1 MRSLQHSI
9 PGVAMSV
16 VSLRPN
22 VSSVGSKGGVTVSF
36 VERFARSGQFDQ
48 IFKEGMTLVEE
59 TAAYLDGEG
68 RRAAKGLSPAVAV
81 VYATESMRLTTRLL
95 ELASWLLVRRSLKVG
110 EISPEE
116 ARVKRRRIKLATVGR
131 PAHVKGFTELP
142 EGLRELIERSFAL
155 NDRILALDRALD
167 APEAV
172 VTAIGTANPVGA
184 QISQLALAFAVR
196 H

>member
-1 MRSLQHSI
+1 MS
-9 PGVAMSV
+9 GVIS
-16 VSLRPN
+16 RPD

-36 VERFARSGQFDQ
+36 VERYARSEQFDR
-48 IFKEGMTLVEE
+48 IFKDGMTLVEQ

-68 RRAAKGLSPAVAV
+68 RKSAKGLSPAIAV

-95 ELASWLLVRRSLKVG
+95 ELASWLLVRRSLKAG

-131 PAHVKGFTELP
+131 PAHVKGFADLP
-142 EGLRELIERSFAL
+142 EGLRNLIERSFAL
-155 NDRILALDRALD
+155 NDRIVGLDRALD

-172 VTAIGTANPVGA
+172 VAAIGAANPVGA
-184 QISQLALAFAVR
+184 QITELAKAFAVR

>member
-1 MRSLQHSI
+1 
-9 PGVAMSV
+9 MSRV
-16 VSLRPN
+16 IARPD
-22 VSSVGSKGGVTVSF
+22 VSSVSSKGGVTVSF
-36 VERFARSGQFDQ
+36 VERYARSGQFDQ
-48 IFKEGMTLVEE
+48 IFKDGMTLVEQ

-68 RRAAKGLSPAVAV
+68 RKSAKGLSPAIAV

-95 ELASWLLVRRSLKVG
+95 ELASWLLVRRSLKAG

-131 PAHVKGFTELP
+131 PAHVKGFAELP
-142 EGLRELIERSFAL
+142 EGLRSLIERSFAL
-155 NDRILALDRALD
+155 NDRIVGLDRALD

-172 VTAIGTANPVGA
+172 VAAIGAANPVGA
-184 QISQLALAFAVR
+184 QITELAKAFAVR